1 MVKSGLELFIL
12 KFNEPLQRYLLTCQ
26 ANSVFLGHLFCTGQ
40 QQFWSFQ
47 ELRVW
52 STYKMSS
59 RWCLLLLCLLRN
71 LMDQTL
77 AEQNSKCIAKS
88 EPVKDDALDWKIFS
102 KVAFAIYFNLKIN
115 LKTYPF
121 LRTLKSSGQKPYHKW
136 S

>member
-1 MVKSGLELFIL
+1 M
-12 KFNEPLQRYLLTCQ
+12 N
-26 ANSVFLGHLFCTGQ
+26 
-40 QQFWSFQ
+40 
-47 ELRVW
+47 
-52 STYKMSS
+52 S

-88 EPVKDDALDWKIFS
+88 APVKDDALDWKIFS